1 MLSGL
6 ATFLELEDNFQ
17 NLNKNDCLDEANILL
32 SLKRRS
38 IVKKPSQSTA
48 EGRKTSKKRPRKIRH
63 DNGLANKGR
72 KKKKEVKEVKPRIIA
87 SYERTK
93 GKWDG
98 SNGRWTA
105 DDGHQKGRWTDE
117 SRRLCLE
124 TFIKYHGNPLQY
136 KKILE
141 VLGGQRKL
149 SKFFITQYFII
160 LQKHASKC
168 FIKIYIIYVYQM
180 SLTKTISIFLF
191 NFFVFHRT
199 NP

>member
-17 NLNKNDCLDEANILL
+17 NLNKNDYLDEANILL
-32 SLKRRS
+32 SMKRRP
-38 IVKKPSQSTA
+38 IIKKPSQSTA

-87 SYERTK
+87 SYERTR

-168 FIKIYIIYVYQM
+168 FINIYYIC
-180 SLTKTISIFLF
+180 ISNISNKN
-191 NFFVFHRT
+191 NFYFFI
-199 NP
+199 